1 MVWSSSLEE
10 FSTICCDP
18 HSQRLYIVNK
28 AEVDGFFLEFSC
40 LFNHSMDVGNLMFGS
55 FASSKSI
62 LNIRKFLVNGPLK
75 RSLEDFEY
83 YFSSIEM
90 IAIVQ

>member
-1 MVWSSSLEE
+1 
-10 FSTICCDP
+10 
-18 HSQRLYIVNK
+18 
-28 AEVDGFFLEFSC
+28 
-40 LFNHSMDVGNLMFGS
+40 MDVGNLIFGS